1 MRKIQQLRE
10 AVSKQK
16 RRRIALLAGACGVL
30 AATIGVGVS
39 ASAHD
44 TVPAAISSTKAST
57 KAKPAQAVNAAS
69 VISALPYSGGHLMSA
84 DSRGGYLTVTW
95 LGDITSHG
103 GAPLFGSPALSG
115 VHLSKPIVGL
125 ATTPDGGGYWA
136 VASDGGVFSYGDAKF
151 YGSTGAMHLNQPIV
165 GMAATQD
172 GDGYWLVAADGGIF
186 TFGDAKFYG
195 STGAIHLN
203 RPIVGMAATPNADGY
218 WLVASDGGVFS
229 YGDAQFHGTLG
240 GSSNGVLGIVVSPLT
255 LDYTLVNGDGIAV
268 TPTLTPTASATPTSP
283 TAGTPRGTPPKTP
296 SSTTPSTPPTTTT
309 PTPTTTTTPTPT
321 ATTPNTPY
329 PVGTPDSSE
338 PSGMA
343 PPAPNALSGYAQS
356 YVNDFT
362 GSSLPAGWTSFTACA
377 GGNPCTQWDASHV
390 VVNGG
395 LLQINTNQDP
405 AYNNEWVSGGVCG
418 CGQSQAY
425 GAYFVRSRVTGAGP
439 AAVELLW
446 PANNSWPPE
455 IDFNETT
462 GVSTGTTSTVHFGA
476 ANNQDVRTL
485 SIDMTQWHT
494 WGVIWTPTSVTYT
507 VDGNVWGTVTNP
519 SEIPNIPMT
528 LDFQTATW
536 CGQGWACPSSAQS
549 LDIDWADEYTPN

>member
-1 MRKIQQLRE
+1 MQHHRTRPPRKPRLAPLI
-10 AVSKQK
+10 AVFGVAAVTASVAATTAPTLQGGSGQANANAD
-16 RRRIALLAGACGVL
+16 RSTGVL
-30 AATIGVGVS
+30 PGETTT
-39 ASAHD
+39 
-44 TVPAAISSTKAST
+44 TV
-57 KAKPAQAVNAAS
+57 
-69 VISALPYSGGHLMSA
+69 
-84 DSRGGYLTVTW
+84 
-95 LGDITSHG
+95 
-103 GAPLFGSPALSG
+103 
-115 VHLSKPIVGL
+115 
-125 ATTPDGGGYWA
+125 
-136 VASDGGVFSYGDAKF
+136 
-151 YGSTGAMHLNQPIV
+151 
-165 GMAATQD
+165 
-172 GDGYWLVAADGGIF
+172 
-186 TFGDAKFYG
+186 
-195 STGAIHLN
+195 
-203 RPIVGMAATPNADGY
+203 
-218 WLVASDGGVFS
+218 
-229 YGDAQFHGTLG
+229 
-240 GSSNGVLGIVVSPLT
+240 
-255 LDYTLVNGDGIAV
+255 
-268 TPTLTPTASATPTSP
+268 
-283 TAGTPRGTPPKTP
+283 
-296 SSTTPSTPPTTTT
+296 PPTTIVSAPVENLPVVPSTRTT
-309 PTPTTTTTPTPT
+309 SPTTTTTETSPRSARAHAPSPEPTTPT
-321 ATTPNTPY
+321 TNVPPSRTTTTLPEAITAAPAAPTPNTPY

>member
-69 VISALPYSGGHLMSA
+69 VISASPYSGGHLMSA

-329 PVGTPDSSE
+329 PAIPSPPTVSANPLYPLEEVTNFMGGALPGNLTDYGNLELPPAGFIASSHLVPTSNGLEIKGYPDS
-338 PSGMA
+338 
-343 PPAPNALSGYAQS
+343 
-356 YVNDFT
+356 
-362 GSSLPAGWTSFTACA
+362 
-377 GGNPCTQWDASHV
+377 NP
-390 VVNGG
+390 G
-395 LLQINTNQDP
+395 
-405 AYNNEWVSGGVCG
+405 
-418 CGQSQAY
+418 
-425 GAYFVRSRVTGAGP
+425 VTGAGFNLADQVP
-439 AAVELLW
+439 SSGGFDVCFSMSAGNWQNVHLVLISW
-446 PANNSWPPE
+446 PADQNWGEGENDFFEGNPQDMQINVHQIGSDPADNVWQGFWPPSLAS
-455 IDFNETT
+455 
-462 GVSTGTTSTVHFGA
+462 GVHIVSARWDPVNGYRYYLDGKLVATAPISSTV
-476 ANNQDVRTL
+476 T
-485 SIDMTQWHT
+485 
-494 WGVIWTPTSVTYT
+494 TPTTPHYLAIQMQDTTESSTS
-507 VDGNVWGTVTNP
+507 
-519 SEIPNIPMT
+519 SE
-528 LDFQTATW
+528 TATIYW
-536 CGQGWACPSSAQS
+536 TARYGYQG
-549 LDIDWADEYTPN
+549 